1 MKSKDHEIL
10 ALILARGGSKGLPG
24 KNIISLRGVP
34 LIAYSIKSAL
44 EEKLVTR
51 VIVST
56 DCEDIAG
63 VAQLY
68 GAEVPFMRPSELA
81 RDDTCDF
88 PVIEHAIKWLKEHE
102 NYFPDFVI
110 QVRPTVPLRPRGLF
124 ERAIKQ
130 MLENKNVDCVRTMAE
145 PNESPY
151 KMWKEGQNGCAVPLL
166 ESDLFEPYNM
176 LRQQLPKVYVQTGH
190 LEVIKIATI
199 EDKKSLTGDKIM
211 PVLVDR
217 PYCVDIDTIDDL
229 FIAEAL
235 LKSNKLDIVLP
246 EQIDKKTI
254 TGKNFLPE
262 KIDLLILDFDGVFTD
277 NSVLVMENGSEA
289 VFCNRSDGFGIESLL
304 KKSIPTV
311 VLSSEVNKVAEARC
325 KKLKIPCYLG
335 EKNKF
340 VKLKEILKTYKAE
353 LQNVVYVGND
363 INDLECMRAV
373 GCSIAVKDAY
383 ISVKEVA
390 NYTLSAKGGHGA
402 IRELVDII
410 SAT

>member
-1 MKSKDHEIL
+1 M
-10 ALILARGGSKGLPG
+10 
-24 KNIISLRGVP
+24 P
-34 LIAYSIKSAL
+34 L
-44 EEKLVTR
+44 
-51 VIVST
+51 
-56 DCEDIAG
+56 
-63 VAQLY
+63 
-68 GAEVPFMRPSELA
+68 
-81 RDDTCDF
+81 
-88 PVIEHAIKWLKEHE
+88 
-102 NYFPDFVI
+102 
-110 QVRPTVPLRPRGLF
+110 
-124 ERAIKQ
+124 
-130 MLENKNVDCVRTMAE
+130 
-145 PNESPY
+145 
-151 KMWKEGQNGCAVPLL
+151 
-166 ESDLFEPYNM
+166 
-176 LRQQLPKVYVQTGH
+176 
-190 LEVIKIATI
+190 
-199 EDKKSLTGDKIM
+199 
-211 PVLVDR
+211 LVDR
-217 PYCVDIDTIDDL
+217 TYCVDIDTMDDL